1 MKKIIL
7 LLALMMFA
15 ECSYAKTG
23 FKGGNELAEWM
34 VEYEKS
40 DNDNS
45 KDPFMVALY
54 DGYVTGVADTLYDIS
69 WCSPGNITIGQ
80 VLKIV
85 SKYLNNNPENL
96 HFSAYSLVEQALK
109 EAFPCKK

>member
-1 MKKIIL
+1 MMKNIL
-7 LLALMMFA
+7 MLFVLMMFA
-15 ECSYAKTG
+15 ECSYAG
-23 FKGGNELAEWM
+23 FKNGNTLAEWM

-85 SKYLNNNPENL
+85 SKYLNNNPQNL
-96 HFSAYSLVEQALK
+96 HSSAYSLVEQALK